1 MRVRGTFDQWS
12 ADICIPPRDDKQS
25 APHIIY
31 PLSQH
36 SPNNIGT
43 SIMSTEALP
52 ITPGAF
58 AEAIKELPLAVLY
71 SKVSEL
77 TNSIAHLHRSNVE
90 LRTYLVETND
100 SEEDK
105 KEIEQYVTENE
116 QVAVSM
122 NERIA
127 LLKTEVENRGQPWI
141 ELEDLKKVD
150 DEAPNGDG
158 AGGATEATESAA
170 GGQDG
175 DSHEGVYL

>member
-1 MRVRGTFDQWS
+1 
-12 ADICIPPRDDKQS
+12 
-25 APHIIY
+25 
-31 PLSQH
+31 
-36 SPNNIGT
+36 
-43 SIMSTEALP
+43 MSTEALP

-77 TNSIAHLHRSNVE
+77 TNSIAHLHRSNAE
-90 LRTYLVETND
+90 LRAYLAETND

-116 QVAVSM
+116 DVAVSM

-150 DEAPNGDG
+150 EDVPNGDD
-158 AGGATEATESAA
+158 GGAAHATETA
-170 GGQDG
+170 GEGGNG
-175 DSHEGVYL
+175 DSEDGVYL